1 MELSFDFRIVV
12 GIIGV
17 YFIFLRY
24 TLSLKDNRIEN
35 IQKSLIEEIKNSNN
49 KYFSNAQR
57 IINTKKISAREKN
70 YIRRRY
76 NSCAANYCASDWIRS
91 ISGISTI
98 AMVFCVFLL
107 IEVFIY
113 STKKTGL
120 LIDVFLLSSQSVLCD
135 IAILVWL
142 VHNANM
148 NTEKANSF
156 ILLSFWHGIIA
167 IFLGVLL
174 AIFHCCFYILPTK
187 IATILLYIFLCIPL
201 IPTLIAI
208 YSTTKLYCSKQK
220 SFFLLKKSV
229 NDYQSGKLKQKLKKV

>member
-1 MELSFDFRIVV
+1 MDIPFDFRIVV

-35 IQKSLIEEIKNSNN
+35 IQKSLIDEIKNSNN
-49 KYFSNAQR
+49 KDISNAQR

-70 YIRRRY
+70 FIKRRY

-120 LIDVFLLSSQSVLCD
+120 VIDVFLVSSQLVLFD
-135 IAILVWL
+135 IALLVWL

-148 NTEKANSF
+148 NTDNSNSF
-156 ILLSFWHGIIA
+156 ILLSLWHGLIT
-167 IFLGVLL
+167 IFLGVLM
-174 AIFHCCFYILPTK
+174 AIIHFCFYILPTK
-187 IATILLYIFLCIPL
+187 IAAILFYIFLCIPL
-201 IPTLIAI
+201 IPTLIAFF
-208 YSTTKLYCSKQK
+208 STSILYCCKKRSV
-220 SFFLLKKSV
+220 FLLKKSV